1 MARYTSQLATEKIG
15 NQFDMV
21 LIAATRT
28 RELRRGKR
36 SLIDSNEKPA
46 VVAIQEI
53 EQGLIGREYLRK
65 LRPWQQKQKSQSIRD
80 KK

>member
-1 MARYTSQLATEKIG
+1 MARYTNQVAASKIG
-15 NQFDMV
+15 NHFDMV
-21 LIAATRT
+21 LIEATRT

-36 SLIDSNEKPA
+36 SLIDSDEKPA
-46 VVAIQEI
+46 IVAIQEI

>member
-1 MARYTSQLATEKIG
+1 
-15 NQFDMV
+15 MV

-36 SLIDSNEKPA
+36 SLIDSDEKPA
-46 VVAIQEI
+46 IVAIQEI

>member
-65 LRPWQQKQKSQSIRD
+65 LRPWQQKQKSQNIRD